1 MNFLMLRSNNQTGSQ
16 EQQHPVQDSHVE
28 QMLKRTNTLGGLIA
42 EDPFQDSRTSETRD
56 AESDEYED
64 DNGSFPGSSGKSN
77 IQIHSHVDVAE
88 DEGWI
93 IIPYKEIPNKW
104 IESPDILSFCSLDRG
119 FVFPGEQVR
128 VLACLS
134 TDKHDTEII
143 TPFKVAAVMNRSGVG
158 QNTKKQNEEPENET
172 NPVSQIV
179 DMGADENV
187 NQNGENMIRDDK
199 QNGENVIIGK
209 MDSQKNVSVGESLL
223 RMEDNKRKTESL
235 LQRFNNSHFFARIV
249 ESNEPLW
256 SKRRTS
262 EDSVK
267 SFEMFEKN
275 LTEQSS
281 ETVNILKKKNHLNA
295 AAIDRG
301 EFDAR
306 TSGGL
311 ARNAVKCCSLSNGDL
326 VVLLQVNVGV
336 ESVQDPVLEILQLEK
351 CQERNLTL
359 DDQKNLNLLDQDP
372 YGELLEWLLPL
383 DNSIPPPAR
392 PSLPPK
398 LSSSSSIR
406 STSTKPTVT
415 GSSGSQIFSFGH
427 FRSYSM
433 SSLPPNT
440 TPPPAATTPSAKP
453 SFDPED
459 WNQFSF
465 RNLVKSRKTGN
476 DRLLSF
482 RGVPLESERFS
493 IQCGLE
499 GIFTPGRRWR
509 RKIEIIE
516 PVEICSFSADYNTDD
531 LLCVQIKNVSPEH
544 APDIVVFIDAIA
556 IILEE
561 ALKDG
566 TPLSL
571 PIACIEA
578 GDEHCLPNLALR
590 RGEEH
595 SFILK
600 PATSF
605 WKHPKGL
612 SNKNLLPSYSSAE
625 NGASSLLYSSCI
637 EGKESGSPPDHYA
650 VLVSCRCNYT
660 ESKLFFKQPTS
671 WRPRFSRDLMISV
684 TSEMSRQA
692 FGSDIT
698 QLPVQVLTLQASNM
712 TSEDLTFTV
721 LAPSSYP
728 SPPPAV
734 SLSNSPSSPLS
745 SFVVPSN
752 LAERVSNDEQE
763 ASEQR
768 LISVSNNHGQEVK
781 GSFPSAS
788 FSEQPVPIA
797 DVLPTADLGCTHL
810 WLQSRVPLGCVP
822 SQSTAAIKLE
832 VLPLTDGIISLDSL
846 QIYVKERGLTYIP
859 EHLLKINAT
868 SSITTGSVREL
879 RSTLQVEHMVLIFR
893 LLAALIFESFVGIPI
908 SFPRTDVSG
917 VVASEPRGKVSFF
930 ECQHVICNL

>member
-1 MNFLMLRSNNQTGSQ
+1 MNFPMLRSNNQTA
-16 EQQHPVQDSHVE
+16 EQQPLQESHVE
-28 QMLKRTNTLGGLIA
+28 QMLKRTHTLGSLIA
-42 EDPFQDSRTSETRD
+42 EDPYLDSRTSETRD
-56 AESDEYED
+56 AESDECGS

-77 IQIHSHVDVAE
+77 PQIHSHVDVAE

-93 IIPYKEIPNKW
+93 IIPYKEIPNMW
-104 IESPDILSFCSLDRG
+104 IESPDILSFCSLDRS
-119 FVFPGEQVR
+119 FVFPGEQVY

-134 TDKHDTEII
+134 TDKQETEII
-143 TPFKVAAVMNRSGVG
+143 TPFKVAAVMNRSCVG
-158 QNTKKQNEEPENET
+158 QNTKKQNEEPENGT
-172 NPVSQIV
+172 NPVSHMV
-179 DMGADENV
+179 DMGADELV
-187 NQNGENMIRDDK
+187 NRNGENMIRDDK

-209 MDSQKNVSVGESLL
+209 IDSQECVLAGQSLL
-223 RMEDNKRKTESL
+223 RMEDNKRQTESL
-235 LQRFNNSHFFARIV
+235 LQRFNNSYFFARII

-267 SFEMFEKN
+267 SFEMFEKK
-275 LTEQSS
+275 LIEESL
-281 ETVNILKKKNHLNA
+281 ETVKILKKKNHLNA

-301 EFDAR
+301 NFDAR

-311 ARNAVKCCSLSNGDL
+311 ARDAVKCCSLSNGDV

-336 ESVQDPVLEILQLEK
+336 ESVQDPVLEILQFEK

-359 DDQKNLNLLDQDP
+359 ENQKILNFLDQDP
-372 YGELLEWLLPL
+372 SGELLEWLLPL

-398 LSSSSSIR
+398 FSSSSSSSIR

-415 GSSGSQIFSFGH
+415 GSSGSLFSFGH
-427 FRSYSM
+427 LRSYSM
-433 SSLPPNT
+433 PSLPPNT
-440 TPPPAATTPSAKP
+440 TPPPAATTPNAKP

-465 RNLVKSRKTGN
+465 RKLVESTKTGN
-476 DRLLSF
+476 ERLLSF
-482 RGVPLESERFS
+482 RGVPLEPERFS
-493 IQCGLE
+493 VQCGLE

-516 PVEICSFSADYNTDD
+516 PIEMCSFSADYNTDD
-531 LLCVQIKNVSPEH
+531 LLCVQIKNVSPAH

-556 IILEE
+556 IIFEE
-561 ALKDG
+561 ALEDG

-605 WKHPKGL
+605 WKHPNGHDKFFL
-612 SNKNLLPSYSSAE
+612 QPSYSSAG
-625 NGASSLLYSSCI
+625 NVASSLHYYSCI
-637 EGKESGSPPDHYA
+637 EGKQSGSPPDHYA
-650 VLVSCRCNYT
+650 VLISCRCNYT
-660 ESKLFFKQPTS
+660 VSKLFFKQPTS
-671 WRPRFSRDLMISV
+671 WRPHFSRDLVISV
-684 TSEMSRQA
+684 SSELSRQA

-712 TSEDLTFTV
+712 TSEDLTLTV

-728 SPPPAV
+728 YPPPAV
-734 SLSNSPSSPLS
+734 SLSNTQSSPLS

-752 LAERVSNDEQE
+752 LAERVTKDEQE
-763 ASEQR
+763 VSEQR
-768 LISVSNNHGQEVK
+768 LISVSNNHRQEVE

-788 FSEQPVPIA
+788 FSEQPVPVA
-797 DVLPTADLGCTHL
+797 DVLQTADQGCTHL

-822 SQSTAAIKLE
+822 SQSTAAVKLE

-846 QIYVKERGLTYIP
+846 QIDVKEKGLTYIP

-868 SSITTGSVREL
+868 SSITTG
-879 RSTLQVEHMVLIFR
+879 I
-893 LLAALIFESFVGIPI
+893 I
-908 SFPRTDVSG
+908 
-917 VVASEPRGKVSFF
+917 
-930 ECQHVICNL
+930 